1 MTLLICNTPVTSLSK
16 AHTCPQKRAHVKNPV
31 TATTHEVRQNSAL
44 VWPTFH
50 PRGSTSLGQ
59 PTPGPSFF
67 PEQCLNPVDPWAH
80 VSVLSPPPLSITVSV
95 KQVIL
100 NFHS

>member
-1 MTLLICNTPVTSLSK
+1 MPTKKSSS
-16 AHTCPQKRAHVKNPV
+16 KNPV
-31 TATTHEVRQNSAL
+31 TATTHDEVRQNSAL

-59 PTPGPSFF
+59 PTPGLSLF
-67 PEQCLNPVDPWAH
+67 PEQCLNPMAPWAH
-80 VSVLSPPPLSITVSV
+80 GSVLSPQPLSITVSV